1 MQPIHLY
8 LMEKKFTYN
17 HTNMHISECT
27 QNLSNAHMVS
37 STTIPAR
44 CATYLNGMGQ
54 GAGGRGQGAHLEI
67 VSSAA
72 CTVSDTALRGSIK
85 QGFGGA
91 S

>member
-1 MQPIHLY
+1 
-8 LMEKKFTYN
+8 MENKFTYN
-17 HTNMHISECT
+17 HTDMHISECT

-44 CATYLNGMGQ
+44 CATYLNGMGQGAGGTGQ